1 MAIRY
6 KTRSQILSSMT
17 DYILTHT
24 DTINDFTTGS
34 AIESI
39 DESISQEL
47 EEYYYL
53 TIENIKQGVQDS
65 IFEAFGFERIEA
77 SPAFGNLTISIS
89 PALEAPLT
97 IFKGTTFTSS
107 NSNYQQSYQTI
118 SEYSYPKGTT
128 VATVPVYCT
137 ESGTYGNVP
146 AGTIDTCNQLLSNY
160 HISNEGDFQTGQE
173 EETMSHLKT
182 RFNEFIQSIQRGTPQ
197 AIAYAAST
205 VTGISSVRT
214 YDPVP
219 GFLYC
224 YCADTNGDLSED
236 LKEQVAKAVEPY
248 RGGGIN
254 VTILPIHKT
263 TIDAYVGITVS
274 DDSLAINGL
283 LDVLKQRFSNALNN
297 YTVGQ
302 SLTIKDLIKVV
313 MDLDVYGVTDCE
325 LDLSANPDIV
335 LRGGT
340 DITDTN
346 DIYIG
351 AYHVTPDYYQPKD
364 RFTKDDT
371 SLLASLVPSGKVTK
385 VENVDS
391 VSAIDASTVQNSDG
405 SYDELDI
412 DSRYV
417 SANNEILKA
426 GTINVYFSEN

>member
-1 MAIRY
+1 MALRY
-6 KTRSQILSSMT
+6 KTRTQILSSIT

-39 DESISQEL
+39 SESISQEL

-53 TIENIKQGVQDS
+53 IIENIKSGVQSS
-65 IFEAFGFERIEA
+65 IFEAFGFERTEA
-77 SPAFGNLTISIS
+77 SPAFGNLTISIY
-89 PALEAPLT
+89 PALQAPLT

-107 NSNYQQSYQTI
+107 NDNYPQTYQTI

-146 AGTIDTCNQLLSNY
+146 EGTIDTCNQLLSNY
-160 HISNEGDFQTGQE
+160 TISNDEDFQTGQE
-173 EETMSHLKT
+173 EETLSHLKT
-182 RFNEFIQSIQRGTPQ
+182 RFNEFIQAIQRGTPQ

-214 YDPVP
+214 YDPTP

-236 LKEQVAKAVEPY
+236 LKEQVATAVEPY
-248 RGGGIN
+248 RGGGID

-263 TIDAYVGITVS
+263 TVDAYVGITVS
-274 DDSLAINGL
+274 DSSLAVDGL
-283 LDVLKQRFSNALNN
+283 LDVLKQRVSSSLNS

-313 MDLDVYGVTDCE
+313 MDLDVYGVTDCDI
-325 LDLSANPDIV
+325 DLSVNPDIV

-340 DITDTN
+340 DVSDTN

-364 RFTKDDT
+364 RFTTDDT
-371 SLLASLVPSGKVTK
+371 SLLASLVPSGNVTK
-385 VENVDS
+385 VDNVDS
-391 VSAIDASTVQNSDG
+391 VSATDASTTQNSDG
-405 SYDELDI
+405 SYDELSV
-412 DSRYV
+412 DSRYT

-426 GTINVYFSEN
+426 GTITVYFSES